1 MKKLAL
7 IALLAIT
14 AVSAHARGSS
24 HGLGAM
30 HFRQLWSPVKNY
42 AGPTDKKY
50 SAIKSDYYNVH
61 LHALEKPREGGSTM
75 YRGLSPQARHDEN
88 QLLRQN
94 YLKNIPNSK
103 FWS

>member
-7 IALLAIT
+7 IMLLAMT
-14 AVSAHARGSS
+14 AVAAHAKGGSHS
-24 HGLGAM
+24 LGGM
-30 HFRQLWSPVKNY
+30 HFRAPQSLIKNFQ
-42 AGPTDKKY
+42 GPTEKKY
-50 SAIKSDYYNVH
+50 SAVKSDYYNVH
-61 LHALEKPREGGSTM
+61 LHMLEQPREGGSTM